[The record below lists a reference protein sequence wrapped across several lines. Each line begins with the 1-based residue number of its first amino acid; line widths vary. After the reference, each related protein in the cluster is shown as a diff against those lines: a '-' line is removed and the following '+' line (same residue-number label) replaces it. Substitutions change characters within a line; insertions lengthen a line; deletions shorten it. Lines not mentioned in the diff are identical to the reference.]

1 MSRRYVTAPKKK
13 SFNKNRVFQTTI
25 YPDISLREDDVYIY
39 AKQGDRLDTLA
50 YKYYGDVNDW
60 WILARANDL
69 GKGSLYVPAG
79 TQLRIPT
86 NIALPYKNLE
96 QLNKNR

>member
-1 MSRRYVTAPKKK
+1 
-13 SFNKNRVFQTTI
+13 
-25 YPDISLREDDVYIY
+25 
-39 AKQGDRLDTLA
+39 LDTLA

>member
-39 AKQGDRLDTLA
+39 ANREIG
-50 YKYYGDVNDW
+50 
-60 WILARANDL
+60 WIH
-69 GKGSLYVPAG
+69 
-79 TQLRIPT
+79 
-86 NIALPYKNLE
+86 
-96 QLNKNR
+96 